1 MISRT
6 EKNKS
11 KRNAINKEERTQKR
25 KKITT
30 SFIKVAVI
38 VTIILS
44 ISYLILRYVGNYG
57 LIVKEESLIYENL
70 PDNFHGLKII
80 QFTDLHYGSVVNT
93 KKLKEIVNKINKINP
108 DIILFT
114 GDLIDRHYS
123 LNSKEQQE
131 IISLLNKLDSK
142 LGKYATEGN
151 HDKKYFNSIMKDTD
165 FTVLENSYDL
175 IYDEGVSPILITGI
189 GSSTLNNMDIDKAF
203 SYFNEENSNK
213 DIFTISIMHEP
224 DNIDAILE
232 NYKIDLAF
240 AGHSHNGQVRL
251 PFTEA
256 LVKVDGAKKYYE
268 KKYTID
274 NTTLFISGGIGT
286 SNYPFRLF
294 NHPSINF
301 IRLRAK

>member
-1 MISRT
+1 MLSRT

-11 KRNAINKEERTQKR
+11 KRKEINKEERKEKR

-30 SFIKVAVI
+30 SFVKVTMLI
-38 VTIILS
+38 IIILS
-44 ISYLILRYVGNYG
+44 VSYLILRYIGNYG
-57 LIVKEESLIYENL
+57 LVVKEESLTYENL
-70 PDNFHGLKII
+70 PENFHGLKII
-80 QFTDLHYGSVVNT
+80 HFTDLHYGTVVNT
-93 KKLKEIVNKINKINP
+93 KKLKEIVNKINNINP

-114 GDLIDRHYS
+114 GDLVDRHCS
-123 LNSKEQQE
+123 LDNNEKQE
-131 IISLLNKLDSK
+131 IVTLLNDLDAK

-165 FTVLENSYDL
+165 FMVLENSYDL
-175 IYDEGVSPILITGI
+175 IYSEGFTPILITGI
-189 GSSTLNNMDIDKAF
+189 GSSTLNNVDIDKAF
-203 SYFNEENSNK
+203 SYFKEENNNK
-213 DIFTISIMHEP
+213 DIFTISLLHEP
-224 DNIDAILE
+224 DNIDRILE

-240 AGHSHNGQVRL
+240 SGHSHNGQVRL

-268 KKYTID
+268 EKYIIN

-301 IRLRAK
+301 IRLRSK